1 VPDAEEL
8 YRLAERVSHEM
19 PTTMAELERLL
30 FVDPARVEGPS
41 SPALDP
47 APLNTGLLDTGL
59 LNTGLLDTGLL
70 GQLGPAECFYVALV
84 AFGRQDFATACTLA
98 ERASRLAPG
107 DAVYAAGS
115 FYLNHVRERGKPS
128 VYVLPEAFSAFI
140 RAGSNQRL
148 YRQTSQILAAAYA
161 EYPAASVLDIGVGDG
176 LALLPALNGRV
187 GHVIAVE
194 PSRQMLERAAE
205 GLSKRQVRF
214 EAVAMTIQEYM
225 ERTLA
230 LDCDVAQATFSLQN
244 LPRAERMRV
253 WPWLRAH
260 ARRVLVVEFDVPDFA
275 HPYSASRVAHVV
287 ERYRRG
293 VAEHASDPLVVQG
306 FLMPVMFG
314 YFDPTAARTN
324 YEQPRSDWIDELR
337 AGGFTS
343 IRSEPLDEY
352 WWAPAVLFDAR

>member
-1 VPDAEEL
+1 VLDREEL
-8 YRLAERVSHEM
+8 YRLGRRLQQRM
-19 PTTMAELERLL
+19 PPTTPAELERLL
-30 FVDPARVEGPS
+30 FVDPAPLEGVS
-41 SPALDP
+41 TLALDDP
-47 APLNTGLLDTGL
+47 ARFGE
-59 LNTGLLDTGLL
+59 L
-70 GQLGPAECFYVALV
+70 GSAECFYLALV
-84 AFGRQDFATACTLA
+84 AFGLQELGSALSLA
-98 ERASRLAPG
+98 DRASRLAPG
-107 DAVYAAGS
+107 DPVYAAAS
-115 FYLNHVRERGKPS
+115 LYLSHVRERGKSS
-128 VYVLPEAFSAFI
+128 VYVSPEAFSAFI

-148 YRQTSQILAAAYA
+148 YRQTSQALAAAYA
-161 EYPAASVLDIGVGDG
+161 EYPAVSVLDIGVGDG
-176 LALLPALNGRV
+176 MALLPALNGRV

-194 PSRQMLERAAE
+194 PSREMLERAAE
-205 GLSKRQVRF
+205 GLSRRQVRF
-214 EAVAMTIQEYM
+214 EAVLLTIQEYM

-244 LPRAERMRV
+244 LPRSERLRV

-260 ARRVLVVEFDVPDFA
+260 ARRVLLVEFDVPSFA
-275 HPYSASRVAHVV
+275 QPYSAARVAHVL

-293 VAEHASDPLVVQG
+293 VAEYASEPLVIQG